1 MTNRYCIIMAGG
13 GGTRLWPLSTNENPK
28 QFIDLIG
35 TGRTMIQQT
44 FDRFKGICPVENF
57 YVVTSQKYKDI
68 VLQQLPQL
76 DESQILLEPIRRN
89 TAPCIAYVTHKITKK
104 NPNAQM
110 VVTPADQLITET
122 EKFSTVIQESFDFI
136 QHNDQILTLG
146 IEPHKPETGYGYIQ
160 TSDKN
165 KKIAPVLQFTEKPNA
180 KIAKEFLNQGDY
192 FWNSGMFFFSWNT
205 IKINLEKY
213 LPKINSLFI
222 QGKDVYYTDKEQS
235 FINEIYP
242 KCESISIDY
251 AIMEKTNAISVFKTD
266 FGWSDL
272 GTWNSMHEHIPLD
285 KNNNAITSDTII
297 LKQTKNCTINSTSKK
312 LIVAIGIEDC
322 IFAENDNYIMLCKK
336 GKEGEVK
343 TLIEN
348 YKKQLNE

>member
-222 QGKDVYYTDKEQS
+222 QGKDVYYTDKE
-235 FINEIYP
+235 
-242 KCESISIDY
+242 
-251 AIMEKTNAISVFKTD
+251 
-266 FGWSDL
+266 
-272 GTWNSMHEHIPLD
+272 
-285 KNNNAITSDTII
+285 TII
-297 LKQTKNCTINSTSKK
+297 H
-312 LIVAIGIEDC
+312 
-322 IFAENDNYIMLCKK
+322 
-336 GKEGEVK
+336 
-343 TLIEN
+343 
-348 YKKQLNE
+348 

>member
-1 MTNRYCIIMAGG
+1 MYIT
-13 GGTRLWPLSTNENPK
+13 
-28 QFIDLIG
+28 LI
-35 TGRTMIQQT
+35 
-44 FDRFKGICPVENF
+44 
-57 YVVTSQKYKDI
+57 
-68 VLQQLPQL
+68 
-76 DESQILLEPIRRN
+76 
-89 TAPCIAYVTHKITKK
+89 KK
-104 NPNAQM
+104 
-110 VVTPADQLITET
+110 
-122 EKFSTVIQESFDFI
+122 
-136 QHNDQILTLG
+136 
-146 IEPHKPETGYGYIQ
+146 
-160 TSDKN
+160 
-165 KKIAPVLQFTEKPNA
+165 
-180 KIAKEFLNQGDY
+180 
-192 FWNSGMFFFSWNT
+192 
-205 IKINLEKY
+205 
-213 LPKINSLFI
+213 
-222 QGKDVYYTDKEQS
+222 QS